1 MAIPE
6 GLETRVASLGNG
18 TLEYVPAALLTRFA
32 IGWAEG
38 LEGGVAGDEKWA
50 KLAMCRAR
58 LLLTWIRPEEKFQ
71 KARARLQLWEQGR
84 IDELLTR
91 VEGAQAQHMAKRQE
105 QATAYKS
112 PSELEKRQG
121 QSARKCA
128 AKQCYRKA
136 MMAFSQKGV
145 HGAKPEERKG
155 WAQQLIPRTEN
166 PMRGIQRAKAHRILT
181 RAGGN

>member
-1 MAIPE
+1 MGEARAE
-6 GLETRVASLGNG
+6 QGQASLN
-18 TLEYVPAALLTRFA
+18 LDQA
-32 IGWAEG
+32 
-38 LEGGVAGDEKWA
+38 
-50 KLAMCRAR
+50 
-58 LLLTWIRPEEKFQ
+58 IRPEEKLQ
-71 KARARLQLWEQGR
+71 EVRARLQLWEQRR

-91 VEGAQAQHMAKRQE
+91 VEGAQAQQMAKREE
-105 QATAYKS
+105 QAKAYKS

-166 PMRGIQRAKAHRILT
+166 PMRGIQGEKARQILT
-181 RAGGN
+181 QAVDNQP